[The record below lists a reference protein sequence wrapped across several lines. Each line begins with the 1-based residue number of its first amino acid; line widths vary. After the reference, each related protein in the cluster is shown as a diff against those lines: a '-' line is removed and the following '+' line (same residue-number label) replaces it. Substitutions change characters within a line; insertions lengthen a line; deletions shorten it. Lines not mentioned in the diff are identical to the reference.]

1 MNSPRRLEDLLDERF
16 GVDNRV
22 YRLPVIPHLTKS
34 PEGGESMDKK
44 PTPMRKGTL
53 QSAVRALLFDNPDRE
68 WHLREVMDAIGH
80 QNLGSVSSCLNEQ
93 HRDSEVAI
101 DRVGPNTYRVGLLHK
116 EPDWVADSIRLMS
129 PPTMEASA
137 APPYGPLEI
146 IGYYNGESI
155 AVDTEGNLLA
165 LGTMRVIGR
174 V

>member
-16 GVDNRV
+16 GVDTRL
-22 YRLPVIPHLTKS
+22 YRAPVIPHLTKS
-34 PEGGESMDKK
+34 QEGGESMDKK
-44 PTPMRKGTL
+44 HTPLRRGQL
-53 QSAVRALLFDNPDRE
+53 QTGVRALLFDNPDRE
-68 WHLREVMDAIGH
+68 WHLKEVMDAIGH

-93 HRDSEVAI
+93 HRDPKVAI
-101 DRVGPNTYRVGLLHK
+101 DRVGPNTYRAIVRSGVN
-116 EPDWVADSIRLMS
+116 PDWVAATARLV
-129 PPTMEASA
+129 PTMEASA

>member
-34 PEGGESMDKK
+34 PEGGEIMDKK
-44 PTPMRKGTL
+44 HTPLRRGQL
-53 QSAVRALLFDNPDRE
+53 QAGVRTLLFDNPDRE
-68 WHLREVMDAIGH
+68 WHLKEVMDAIGH

-93 HRDSEVAI
+93 HRDPKVAI
-101 DRVGPNTYRVGLLHK
+101 DRVGPNTYRAIVRSGVN
-116 EPDWVADSIRLMS
+116 PDWVAATARLV
-129 PPTMEASA
+129 PTEASA
-137 APPYGPLEI
+137 ALAGDLLEI
-146 IGYYNGESI
+146 IGCYNGESI
-155 AVDTEGNLLA
+155 AVDLKGNLLA